1 MRPKPMTPRSAPLT
15 SCPRRYSGSHPANRP
30 ARTSRSPSHRLR
42 AAASISPMAQSA
54 VAFVSTPGVLATTT
68 PRPVAASTST
78 LLNPTAKSETQR
90 RRDPPASS
98 TMPSTDSRSCGHST
112 STGRSRSSDTSSSRD
127 MRWPA
132 VRNVA
137 ASLTSAGKGF
147 GRASVHRTSGATAAD
162 GKCLRSPGIGYSQ
175 CVLRSSSRMRFGRPH
190 VARPRPA
197 EIVAVDG
204 AATEIPEAVSFDG
217 LRLSPAMRHTVA
229 ELGFEAPTPIQ
240 AGAIPP
246 ALAGR
251 DVIGQAHTG
260 SGKTAAFGIPI
271 IERLDPAAGFVQALV
286 LCPTRE
292 LAVQVYDELTRLASR
307 HEVRSLAV
315 YGGDSIGRQMQELRR
330 GVHIIVATP
339 GRLRD
344 HLQRRSMSLD
354 NVRWAI
360 LDEADRMLDMGFAP
374 DVERILRE
382 CPAERQT
389 MLFSATMPQWVR
401 RIAARHMRNPV
412 TVEIS
417 VRPEIVAGVRQLYLQ
432 TTWAAKTDALAR
444 ILDQPN
450 VTMALIFVETK
461 RTADVLQVQL
471 QRRGYQVGLLH
482 GDLTQRDR
490 DQAMRQF
497 RANHVR
503 FLIATNVAA
512 RGLDIDDISHVIN
525 YDVPLTPDEYLHRVG
540 RTARAGRLGV
550 AVTLITPSEI
560 LKLRD
565 VERHAHT
572 VIEPASND
580 EFPAAAAA
588 GGA

>member
-1 MRPKPMTPRSAPLT
+1 
-15 SCPRRYSGSHPANRP
+15 
-30 ARTSRSPSHRLR
+30 
-42 AAASISPMAQSA
+42 
-54 VAFVSTPGVLATTT
+54 
-68 PRPVAASTST
+68 
-78 LLNPTAKSETQR
+78 
-90 RRDPPASS
+90 
-98 TMPSTDSRSCGHST
+98 
-112 STGRSRSSDTSSSRD
+112 
-127 MRWPA
+127 
-132 VRNVA
+132 
-137 ASLTSAGKGF
+137 
-147 GRASVHRTSGATAAD
+147 
-162 GKCLRSPGIGYSQ
+162 
-175 CVLRSSSRMRFGRPH
+175 MRFGRPH

-292 LAVQVYDELTRLASR
+292 LAVQVYDQLTRLASR

-401 RIAARHMRNPV
+401 RIAARHMRDPV
-412 TVEIS
+412 TIEIS
-417 VRPEIVAGVRQLYLQ
+417 ARPEIVAGVRQLYVQ
-432 TTWAAKTDALAR
+432 TTWADKTDALAR
-444 ILDQPN
+444 ILDQPD

-461 RTADVLQVQL
+461 RTADVLQAQL

-490 DQAMRQF
+490 DRAMRQF
-497 RANHVR
+497 GASHVR
-503 FLIATNVAA
+503 YLIATNVAA

-525 YDVPLTPDEYLHRVG
+525 YDVPVTPDEYLHRVG
-540 RTARAGRLGV
+540 RTARAGRTGV
-550 AVTLITPSEI
+550 AVTLITPAEI

-565 VERHAHT
+565 VERHART
-572 VIEPASND
+572 RIDPATLD
-580 EFPAAAAA
+580 DFPAAAVAA
-588 GGA
+588 PA

>member
-1 MRPKPMTPRSAPLT
+1 
-15 SCPRRYSGSHPANRP
+15 
-30 ARTSRSPSHRLR
+30 
-42 AAASISPMAQSA
+42 
-54 VAFVSTPGVLATTT
+54 
-68 PRPVAASTST
+68 
-78 LLNPTAKSETQR
+78 
-90 RRDPPASS
+90 
-98 TMPSTDSRSCGHST
+98 
-112 STGRSRSSDTSSSRD
+112 
-127 MRWPA
+127 
-132 VRNVA
+132 
-137 ASLTSAGKGF
+137 
-147 GRASVHRTSGATAAD
+147 
-162 GKCLRSPGIGYSQ
+162 
-175 CVLRSSSRMRFGRPH
+175 MRFGRPH
-190 VARPRPA
+190 AARPRPA
-197 EIVAVDG
+197 EVAVDG
-204 AATEIPEAVSFDG
+204 AAAQIPEAVSFDE
-217 LRLSPAMRHTVA
+217 LRLSVSMRHTVA
-229 ELGFEAPTPIQ
+229 SLGFETPTPIQ

-246 ALAGR
+246 VLAGR

-271 IERLDPAAGFVQALV
+271 IERLDPSAGFVQALV

-292 LAVQVYDELTRLASR
+292 LAVQVYEELTRLATR

-315 YGGDSIGRQMQELRR
+315 YGGDSIARQMQELRR

-344 HLQRRSMSLD
+344 HLQRGSIKLA
-354 NVRWAI
+354 NVHWAV

-401 RIAARHMRNPV
+401 RIATRHMRDPV

-417 VRPEIVAGVRQLYLQ
+417 TRPEIVAGVRQLYVQ
-432 TTWAAKTDALAR
+432 TSWADKTDALAR
-444 ILDQPN
+444 ILDQPD

-490 DQAMRQF
+490 DRAMQQF
-497 RANHVR
+497 SANHIR
-503 FLIATNVAA
+503 YLIATNVAA

-525 YDVPLTPDEYLHRVG
+525 YDVPVTPDEYLHRVG
-540 RTARAGRLGV
+540 RTARAGRTGV
-550 AVTLITPSEI
+550 AVTLITPAEI

-565 VERHAHT
+565 VERHART
-572 VIEPASND
+572 RIDAATLD
-580 EFPAAAAA
+580 DFPAGAVAARA
-588 GGA
+588 